1 MRFRPSGGLVITT
14 APNNQL
20 SLISA
25 DMNVVETV
33 SGESNMDVSSDLL
46 CYRHFGN
53 STPDSEIYIWGAGVD
68 KVQLVDYT
76 NNRMERLHYDRKH
89 SNKQELYSG
98 LVACHGNK
106 VCLLLADRTDTEEAL
121 RSTIRLWF
129 RNPMMPATTQT
140 TSNSAGQWRECLASA
155 LHPKSISVFSPSAIC
170 HISRCR
176 R

>member
-1 MRFRPSGGLVITT
+1 MTSGIRFRQMRFRPSGGLVITT

-33 SGESNMDVSSDLL
+33 SGETNLDVSSELL

-68 KVQLVDYT
+68 KVHLVDHM

-89 SNKQELYSG
+89 AEKQELYAG

-106 VCLLLADRTDTEEAL
+106 VCLLLGDRTEVAF
-121 RSTIRLWF
+121 RSTIRLWL
-129 RNPMMPATTQT
+129 RNPGLPATSQT
-140 TSNSAGQWRECLASA
+140 TAHSAGQWRECLASA
-155 LHPKSISVFSPSAIC
+155 LHPN
-170 HISRCR
+170 SRSLF
-176 R
+176 